1 MGVCGGMCLQWWSC
15 PLNRSTHMRNEPTE
29 RVEKPENQGN
39 GTPKKLKNLILGHHP
54 GLSVVLLMVVV
65 VVLLLP
71 NLPDHDCSGLTTSHC
86 CYWCW
91 LLLVLAAAGAGC
103 CWCCSW
109 LLLGLAAVRVA
120 APAGCVFQVCV
131 SLIFAFF
138 HVCGRFVSHMGH
150 PI

>member
-1 MGVCGGMCLQWWSC
+1 M
-15 PLNRSTHMRNEPTE
+15 
-29 RVEKPENQGN
+29 
-39 GTPKKLKNLILGHHP
+39 
-54 GLSVVLLMVVV
+54 
-65 VVLLLP
+65 LLP

-91 LLLVLAAAGAGC
+91 LLLVLAAAGAGCCWCSLVLVLAGAGAGC